1 MVFLLLT
8 FFIARCLGDVQFGKF
23 SFALTFSSM
32 FLIFADLGLTM
43 LAVREVSRD
52 RSRADSYMSNII
64 FIKLCLSLVTW
75 FMVFLLI
82 NILGYPPDTKRVV
95 YILMLALI
103 INSFVEAFGAVFR
116 AYEEMGYVSMLMMVQ
131 KFVGAAG
138 GIAALAAGYKLE
150 SVACAYLAGSLLSG
164 AAGYAIMSRKFV
176 KPGFKLEPEF
186 CVKIIKSALPV
197 GVSIF
202 FSGIYFRV
210 DIVLL
215 SLLKGDAMVGWYSA
229 AYKPME
235 ALMVIPAGFT
245 GALFPVFSNL
255 YRTAGESLPFTC
267 EKAIKILFIFI
278 LPVAAGTTMLAGKL
292 ITLFYGSG
300 FSNAVI
306 ALKILIWASVLI
318 FVNFVLTQLLIAIDR
333 QKYNAV
339 FAVVCAV
346 FNLSLNLL
354 FIPSAGYVA
363 ASIITVLTEALLFI
377 MCFAVISKHL
387 GVIPLHRVIYKPL
400 ITCGLMCIALYYVRG
415 LALFLSVPAAALVYL
430 LCLKLVRA
438 LDEKD
443 YRILKSLFKGGTA
456 TVL

>member
-1 MVFLLLT
+1 
-8 FFIARCLGDVQFGKF
+8 
-23 SFALTFSSM
+23 M

-64 FIKLCLSLVTW
+64 FIKLCLSLATW
-75 FMVFLLI
+75 FMVFILI

-138 GIAALAAGYKLE
+138 GRAALTAGFKLE
-150 SVACAYLAGSLLSG
+150 SVAYAYLAGSLLSG

-430 LCLKLVRA
+430 LCLKLVKA

-443 YRILKSLFKGGTA
+443 YGILKSLFKGGTA